1 MKKTTLVLFKTYLSI
16 LGVVKPFCSQTFK
29 LKLLFSYLQNNCVT
43 SFKLKS
49 CLIKE
54 MVSLEGFSWFIFGG
68 ETLFNYC
75 WDGDRGL

>member
-49 CLIKE
+49 CLIKK
-54 MVSLEGFSWFIFGG
+54 MVSLEGFS
-68 ETLFNYC
+68 
-75 WDGDRGL
+75 